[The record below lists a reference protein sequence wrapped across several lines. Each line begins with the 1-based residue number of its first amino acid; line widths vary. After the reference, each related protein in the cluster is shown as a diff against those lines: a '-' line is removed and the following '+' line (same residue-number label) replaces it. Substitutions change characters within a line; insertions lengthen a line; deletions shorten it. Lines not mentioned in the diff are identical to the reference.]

1 MSKIL
6 KINFDIIKIFLSNQS
21 EVILF
26 SANNY
31 LVTIYAARYLS
42 INQFGI
48 FAILYS
54 FYLLIQ
60 ALYTSSLG
68 ETFLIKKDIKN
79 KSEKQPLNQII
90 NLILLILIC
99 LSIISIILFI
109 RFKATLIEL
118 LIYGFSITNLILFI
132 NTRFFN
138 LANGWNGK
146 SLKNVIIFSIIT
158 FFIFILKVMFNIS
171 FTSEYQYFLLLGL
184 PAFFVNLITKKHI
197 RFVLDKKDNFFK
209 ENYFFIFK
217 SFALAIII
225 WCYGHLH
232 WLLIGSL
239 VSINLVGIVKAC
251 FSIVNPVFSISRAM
265 TIFYLNISSKKNDLY
280 TLNKV
285 LFLTFSLSHVGLFLW
300 LIFPNEILNLTIG
313 IKYYE
318 YKNIISVLFLI
329 PPFANSTSIANSFL
343 KFNNKFRVISI
354 TYIIS
359 VFFINIFIYFN
370 RFIEIQPIHI
380 SIILLLTYMFNFLF
394 IYLGIRRPKF
404 FFRSLY

>member
-1 MSKIL
+1 M
-6 KINFDIIKIFLSNQS
+6 
-21 EVILF
+21 
-26 SANNY
+26 
-31 LVTIYAARYLS
+31 
-42 INQFGI
+42 
-48 FAILYS
+48 YS
-54 FYLLIQ
+54 
-60 ALYTSSLG
+60 
-68 ETFLIKKDIKN
+68 
-79 KSEKQPLNQII
+79 
-90 NLILLILIC
+90 
-99 LSIISIILFI
+99 
-109 RFKATLIEL
+109 
-118 LIYGFSITNLILFI
+118 FSITNLILFT

-138 LANGWNGK
+138 LSNGWNVK

-158 FFIFILKVMFNIS
+158 FLIFILKLIFNIP
-171 FTSEYQYFLLLGL
+171 FTSEYQYFLLLGF
-184 PAFFVNLITKKHI
+184 PAFFVNLITKKNI

-251 FSIVNPVFSISRAM
+251 FSLVNPVFSISRAM
-265 TIFYLNISSKKNDLY
+265 TIFYLNISSKKNDFY

-285 LFLTFSLSHVGLFLW
+285 LFLTFFLSHVGLFLW

-329 PPFANSTSIANSFL
+329 PPFANSTAIANSFL
-343 KFNNKFRVISI
+343 KFNNKFRIISI
-354 TYIIS
+354 TYIMS
-359 VFFINIFIYFN
+359 AFLINIFIFFN

-380 SIILLLTYMFNFLF
+380 SIILLITYIFNFLF
-394 IYLGIRRPKF
+394 IYLCIKRPIS
-404 FFRSLY
+404 FFRILY